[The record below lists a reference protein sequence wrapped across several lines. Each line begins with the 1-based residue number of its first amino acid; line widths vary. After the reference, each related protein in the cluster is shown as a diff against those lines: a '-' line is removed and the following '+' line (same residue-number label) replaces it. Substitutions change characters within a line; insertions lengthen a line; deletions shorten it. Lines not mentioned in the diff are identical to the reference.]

1 LSIGNDPT
9 AGSPKGMVLFC
20 GPAGGG
26 KTLAADAL
34 AEALSL
40 PIVRVDLSRTVS
52 KYVGETEKKP
62 AAVFARAK
70 ESGTIQA
77 HRSQELTRPLCES
90 RDCASATTD
99 RIARRLG
106 DPGEQPTRTAG
117 RRFRGRTLAQAV
129 APDRPLSSAEA
140 LTN

>member
-1 LSIGNDPT
+1 MSIGNDPT

-52 KYVGETEKKP
+52 KYVGETEKNLPPSLP
-62 AAVFARAK
+62 APRSPARSKRTEVKDSHDGLVILASNQPAQPDDDFADERW
-70 ESGTIQA
+70 
-77 HRSQELTRPLCES
+77 
-90 RDCASATTD
+90 
-99 RIARRLG
+99 RRLLHRIVRF
-106 DPGEQPTRTAG
+106 PLP
-117 RRFRGRTLAQAV
+117 RR
-129 APDRPLSSAEA
+129 
-140 LTN
+140 